1 MGLSNTAP
9 RTTLVALAALIGAAG
24 SSASA
29 ATPMDGYRVYT
40 PVADTYVTAARVRAN
55 FGRSRVLRVD
65 ASPETTAFVRFRLK
79 RTTAPAA
86 SVTLLLRPGSPGR
99 ARYAVRRVEEN
110 EWRERRLTYATA
122 PHPSL
127 RFASSRTVRRGA
139 WSAVDVTSFVAAG
152 DEEVSLAITTHGRQE
167 ISFGSRESQSGPRLV
182 VRTDAGELNNL
193 VLDAILR
200 H

>member
-1 MGLSNTAP
+1 
-9 RTTLVALAALIGAAG
+9 
-24 SSASA
+24 
-29 ATPMDGYRVYT
+29 MDGFRVYE
-40 PVADTYVTAARVRAN
+40 PVADTYVTAARARAN
-55 FGRSRVLRVD
+55 FGRSRALRVD
-65 ASPETTAFVRFRLK
+65 ASPKTTAFVRFRLK
-79 RTTAPAA
+79 RRTAPAA

-99 ARYAVRRVEEN
+99 ARYAVRYVEDN

-127 RFASSRTVRRGA
+127 RFASSRPVRRGA
-139 WSAVDVTSFVAAG
+139 WSAVDVTSLVAAG

-182 VRTDAGELNNL
+182 VRTDDGELNNL
-193 VLDAILR
+193 VLEAILR